1 METRDLILTKA
12 RFEDWE
18 DMYRSVWSRPE
29 TARYMLWTVTDS
41 EEEARAR
48 MERTLAWQRDHDVW
62 TVYQKTGRQ
71 AIGWAGG
78 AVAWDLAGNQ
88 HRLGAGLCGP
98 GLWAAAS
105 GAADGDRPGTGRN
118 GVPLFRLV
126 GKYGFQSADYFLR
139 VYIGG
144 GGALY

>member
-1 METRDLILTKA
+1 
-12 RFEDWE
+12 
-18 DMYRSVWSRPE
+18 MYYTEGSFPCQGGNCEAFVKMSPPE
-29 TARYMLWTVTDS
+29 NLFLQLLDRLPKV
-41 EEEARAR
+41 
-48 MERTLAWQRDHDVW
+48 
-62 TVYQKTGRQ
+62 RQ
-71 AIGWAGG
+71 AGHRLGWAGG

-105 GAADGDRPGTGRN
+105 GAADGNRPGTGRN

-126 GKYGFQSADYFLR
+126 GKYGFQSADYLLR
-139 VYIGG
+139 VYIDG